1 MLVAAIV
8 VTYNPYTVDLFC
20 NVLTYSRNVNY
31 VIIVD
36 NSTIEQVKND
46 IMYWSS
52 THGFIY
58 EDMEGNKGIAVAL
71 NRGIELAIIHNC
83 SWVLTMDQDSFFQSG
98 IDGFWD
104 YIGRN
109 NESNN
114 IIFIAP
120 TYCVSNSKCMLKTTG
135 IQRSKF
141 IWQSG
146 NLVNVSN
153 YLKLGPYMERLFIDY
168 VDYEYCLRARM
179 HKYDYFQIPSVV
191 LNHNP
196 GNVMV
201 GHLGGFKYKYH
212 DSALVR
218 YYYFI
223 RNGLYVSF
231 LYKDLDCLTQLLKI
245 VIKVLCV
252 EQNKKNKC
260 LYMRRGLIDLMNKR
274 FYKLSE

>member
-8 VTYNPYTVDLFC
+8 IAYNPCTVDLFR
-20 NVLTYSRNVNY
+20 NVLTYSENIDY

-36 NSTIEQVKND
+36 NSTIEQVKNE
-46 IMYWSS
+46 IMCWSS

-58 EDMEGNKGIAVAL
+58 EDMKGNNGIAVAL
-71 NRGIELAIIHNC
+71 NRGISLAIIHNC
-83 SWVLTMDQDSFFQSG
+83 SWVLTMDQDSFFQSS
-98 IDGFWD
+98 IDGFGD
-104 YIGRN
+104 YVDRD

-120 TYCVSNSKCMLKTTG
+120 TYCVSNDKCVPKTTQ
-135 IQRSKF
+135 IRRSKF

-153 YLKLGPYMERLFIDY
+153 YLKLGPYMECLFIDY

-191 LNHNP
+191 LSHSP
-196 GNVMV
+196 GNIVV
-201 GHLGGFKYKYH
+201 GHLGGFKYEYH

-231 LYKDLDCLTQLLKI
+231 LYKDLDCLIQSLKI

-260 LYMRRGLIDLMNKR
+260 LYMLHGFIDLMNKR
-274 FYKLSE
+274 FYKLSK